1 MTADGSGDLMETN
14 QMRLL
19 SDNFFLFLF
28 RLSVRLQVLLRDV
41 RFLS

>member
-1 MTADGSGDLMETN
+1 MTADGSDDLMETN

-19 SDNFFLFLF
+19 SDNFFLF